1 MQAEGDDNLRERGVG
16 CGVWGVRF
24 RVEEDLGVAP
34 NAQSQGGAGGRSEV
48 GGVKRRPPGQR
59 TREPS
64 AARAVVAVARCR
76 PALLLSVERRKCF
89 ARPAEG

>member
-1 MQAEGDDNLRERGVG
+1 M
-16 CGVWGVRF
+16 WGAGF

-76 PALLLSVERRKCF
+76 PALLLSVFRVRQRVRRDQAAGN
-89 ARPAEG
+89 ARVL